1 MAELNPQALEEY
13 NPFQGPIPGQSLTN
27 SEEDQQAWEQPPR
40 TTSIK
45 EARELMFLEIL
56 KQENLEAILMLMNN
70 GMSVGKLTEMLLFI
84 GFTKGQFN
92 PDMMLLLLE
101 PTMYMLLAI
110 AEAVGLDPKLDEDDE
125 ILTDEDTDEEDE
137 ADINRLGE
145 KLGPLLR
152 NPKQRRKLEEL
163 QDNIEK
169 TEIPREIQERVE
181 AVDFS
186 AMKESLL
193 AKPSREENTND
204 SLLQRK

>member
-27 SEEDQQAWEQPPR
+27 SEDEKQAWEQPPR

-56 KQENLEAILMLMNN
+56 KEENLEALVMLMNN
-70 GMSVGKLTEMLLFI
+70 GMSIGKITEMLLFI

-110 AEAVGLDPKLDEDDE
+110 AEAVGINPILDEDDH
-125 ILTDEDTDEEDE
+125 IITDEDIDEEDE
-137 ADINRLGE
+137 RDIDRLNE
-145 KLGPLLR
+145 KIGPLLR
-152 NPKQRRKLEEL
+152 NPKQLRKLEEL
-163 QDNIEK
+163 QDSLEVDA
-169 TEIPREIQERVE
+169 IPQEIQERVE

-186 AMKESLL
+186 AIKESLL
-193 AKPSREENTND
+193 ARPSREENTND
-204 SLLQRK
+204 SLLERK

>member
-1 MAELNPQALEEY
+1 MAELNPEALEAH

-27 SEEDQQAWEQPPR
+27 SEDDQQPWEKPPVY
-40 TTSIK
+40 TNVK
-45 EARELMFLEIL
+45 EAREVMFLEIL

-70 GMSVGKLTEMLLFI
+70 GMSIGKITEMLLFI
-84 GFTKGQFN
+84 GYTKGQFT

-101 PTMYMLLAI
+101 PTMYMLLAV
-110 AEAVGLDPKLDEDDE
+110 AESVGLDPKLDEDDE
-125 ILTDEDTDEEDE
+125 ILTDEDIDQEDEE
-137 ADINRLGE
+137 DINRLNE
-145 KLGPLLR
+145 KIGPLLK

-163 QDNIEK
+163 QDTIER

-186 AMKESLL
+186 AIKESLL
-193 AKPSREENTND
+193 AKSNQEENTND

>member
-1 MAELNPQALEEY
+1 MAELNPEALEAH

-27 SEEDQQAWEQPPR
+27 SEDDQQPWEKPPVY
-40 TTSIK
+40 TNVK
-45 EARELMFLEIL
+45 EAREVMFLEIL

-70 GMSVGKLTEMLLFI
+70 GMSIGKITEMLLFI
-84 GFTKGQFN
+84 GYTKGQFT

-101 PTMYMLLAI
+101 PTMYMLLAV
-110 AEAVGLDPKLDEDDE
+110 AESVGLDPKLDEDDE
-125 ILTDEDTDEEDE
+125 ILTDEDIDQEDEE
-137 ADINRLGE
+137 DINRLN
-145 KLGPLLR
+145 KKIGPLLK

-163 QDNIEK
+163 QDTIER

-186 AMKESLL
+186 AIKESLL
-193 AKPSREENTND
+193 AKSNQEENTND